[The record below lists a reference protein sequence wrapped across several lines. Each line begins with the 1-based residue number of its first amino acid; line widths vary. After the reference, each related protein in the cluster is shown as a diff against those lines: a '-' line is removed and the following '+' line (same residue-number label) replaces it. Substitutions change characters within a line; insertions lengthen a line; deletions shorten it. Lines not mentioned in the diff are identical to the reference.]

1 MVYNLIAGAA
11 AYAIAMGFLQQISG
25 MFSENDPEFQR
36 LIMKIFRFE
45 AMGFVPLGINS
56 AVMALLYGLG
66 KTKISLLISMSRV
79 FVFRVPVLWFLQ
91 NFTNLGS
98 ESVGIVMMVSNI
110 SVAFVAILAAAIVIP
125 AAKKKYWGKHIEKSK
140 RFHNMDVKNIKN
152 MKKI

>member
-1 MVYNLIAGAA
+1 
-11 AYAIAMGFLQQISG
+11 
-25 MFSENDPEFQR
+25 
-36 LIMKIFRFE
+36 
-45 AMGFVPLGINS
+45 
-56 AVMALLYGLG
+56 
-66 KTKISLLISMSRV
+66 MSRV

-125 AAKKKYWGKHIEKSK
+125 AAKKKYWGKHREKSK

-152 MKKI
+152 IKKI